1 MKSYLK
7 PYSTHNC
14 GREGLLE
21 LAFEKMKNSK
31 AKDVYKNNQ
40 SYWYRGVVVEK
51 LDKRIEMYDLSSD
64 VYRPLSNKELTL
76 FVQEETNVDKFV
88 IDLQIKNTKK
98 SLSLIRKLF
107 HIAIAKKS
115 EKDKL
120 FYFRKAMRRI
130 KKLRKLFDINN
141 KMTKF
146 VNKL

>member
-1 MKSYLK
+1 MMRK
-7 PYSTHNC
+7 
-14 GREGLLE
+14 ELLE
-21 LAFEKMKNSK
+21 KAFDKMKKSK

-40 SYWYRGVVVEK
+40 SFWYKGVVVEK
-51 LDKRIEMYDLSSD
+51 LDNRIEMYDLSSD
-64 VYRPLSNKELTL
+64 VYRPLSNKELIL
-76 FVQEETNVDKFV
+76 FVQKDTHVEKFV
-88 IDLQIKNTKK
+88 VDLQIKNTKK
-98 SLSLIRKLF
+98 SLSWIRTLF

-130 KKLRKLFDINN
+130 KKLRKLFDINK